1 MLRGLVNRLRGQVRL
16 RAECAFP
23 ERVLNL
29 CAARDLAFWDLQWE
43 SPTAFTCRLTRRD
56 YHRLRRAAEAV
67 DCTLSVVGREGAPY
81 FLARFRGRRVLVV
94 SLTVCA
100 MALFLGSFFVCEF
113 VVEGNETVPTEEI
126 LRALEKNGVGI
137 GSFGLALDGED
148 IRNHVLLD
156 VPELSWLTVNVSGF
170 RAYVQVRERVPAP
183 EVVDEEH
190 PSNVV
195 ARRPGMVLEVRA
207 MDGVTAV
214 GRGSVVTEGQL
225 LISGVEDLDTFGARV
240 LTGMGSVTARTWY
253 TLVTHVPLTASL
265 RTETGWERTGFSL
278 VLGTRRVKFFS
289 NSSIA
294 GRSCDKITTRTPL
307 RLLGIPLPVTLVKEV
322 WREYALETAEL
333 AETAAQA
340 LGEQV
345 LTEYLHSIVDPYG
358 TVQSTLCTA
367 RREGD
372 VLTVTLKA
380 ECREEIGRQVPIYTE
395 EADG

>member
-1 MLRGLVNRLRGQVRL
+1 MTPLMKRYILHLTGMVAVAFGLSFFMIYDLSSVSFLSPMEKAGDFTVSDFYQLVADGRNVHTLEHRVVVVSIDGHSRDGITATLEAVNFCKGHVTIRVESG
-16 RAECAFP
+16 FP

-29 CAARDLAFWDLQWE
+29 CAARDLSFWDLVWE

-67 DCTLSVVGREGAPY
+67 DCTLCVVGKEGAPY

-170 RAYVQVRERVPAP
+170 RAYVQVRERVPVP

-214 GRGSVVTEGQL
+214 GKGSVVTEGQL

-240 LTGMGSVTARTWY
+240 LTGMGSVTART
-253 TLVTHVPLTASL
+253 
-265 RTETGWERTGFSL
+265 
-278 VLGTRRVKFFS
+278 
-289 NSSIA
+289 I
-294 GRSCDKITTRTPL
+294 
-307 RLLGIPLPVTLVKEV
+307 
-322 WREYALETAEL
+322 
-333 AETAAQA
+333 
-340 LGEQV
+340 
-345 LTEYLHSIVDPYG
+345 
-358 TVQSTLCTA
+358 
-367 RREGD
+367 
-372 VLTVTLKA
+372 
-380 ECREEIGRQVPIYTE
+380 
-395 EADG
+395 

>member
-1 MLRGLVNRLRGQVRL
+1 MAAALLLPPAVAVRF
-16 RAECAFP
+16 FP
-23 ERVLNL
+23 VEPVLP
-29 CAARDLAFWDLQWE
+29 R
-43 SPTAFTCRLTRRD
+43 
-56 YHRLRRAAEAV
+56 
-67 DCTLSVVGREGAPY
+67 
-81 FLARFRGRRVLVV
+81 
-94 SLTVCA
+94 
-100 MALFLGSFFVCEF
+100 
-113 VVEGNETVPTEEI
+113 
-126 LRALEKNGVGI
+126 
-137 GSFGLALDGED
+137 
-148 IRNHVLLD
+148 
-156 VPELSWLTVNVSGF
+156 
-170 RAYVQVRERVPAP
+170 PAP